1 MSIFEQSILNDKAVP
16 HPDVFWY
23 RFSSMCAQKVHR
35 KVSPT
40 FMPYIFFVKTKLN
53 GLQIP
58 QKQNLP
64 SQDRILSQDR
74 RATSVTKQYKH

>member
-1 MSIFEQSILNDKAVP
+1 MSIFEQSILNEKGVT

-23 RFSSMCAQKVHR
+23 RFSSMCAQKVRR

-53 GLQIP
+53 GLQIL
-58 QKQNLP
+58 QKQNPPFPRLDP
-64 SQDRILSQDR
+64 FPRSEG
-74 RATSVTKQYKH
+74 YKRY